1 MKKDYLSTEAYKG
14 VRDFYPEDMAIQQY
28 IFDTWSKTAKSFGY
42 ERYDASVLE
51 PSDLYRAKGS
61 ENAEMVNEQT
71 YTFIDRGD
79 REVTLRP
86 EMTPS
91 VARMIAGK
99 RRELNFPARWFSI
112 PNLYR
117 YERPQRGRLREHWQ
131 LNCDMFGSDDISADV
146 ESIALA
152 YQTLIDF
159 GATPDMFEILLND
172 RKEMESLYNGIG
184 IKDEDTITAITR
196 LNDRKKKISDAEYKD
211 ELFKIVNDNSLVEK
225 VIAIVNKE
233 NDENDLLNKLKE
245 FGITNVKIDRTIA
258 RGFNYYT
265 STVFEIV
272 DTHKDN
278 NRSMLGGGRYD
289 NLTAM
294 FSDDKISGIGFGMG
308 DVTMRNFLEIHNLLP
323 ANITKTA
330 PSVTVIPTD
339 IKHNLISQKIANRVR
354 QSGITI
360 ASDISDR
367 KLGKKIVAAANKG
380 SEYVIIIGDEE
391 IDTNLFT
398 LKNLNAQTEV
408 KDTVENIIKLLNK

>member
-1 MKKDYLSTEAYKG
+1 
-14 VRDFYPEDMAIQQY
+14 
-28 IFDTWSKTAKSFGY
+28 
-42 ERYDASVLE
+42 
-51 PSDLYRAKGS
+51 
-61 ENAEMVNEQT
+61 
-71 YTFIDRGD
+71 
-79 REVTLRP
+79 
-86 EMTPS
+86 
-91 VARMIAGK
+91 
-99 RRELNFPARWFSI
+99 
-112 PNLYR
+112 
-117 YERPQRGRLREHWQ
+117 
-131 LNCDMFGSDDISADV
+131 
-146 ESIALA
+146 
-152 YQTLIDF
+152 
-159 GATPDMFEILLND
+159 
-172 RKEMESLYNGIG
+172 
-184 IKDEDTITAITR
+184 
-196 LNDRKKKISDAEYKD
+196 
-211 ELFKIVNDNSLVEK
+211 
-225 VIAIVNKE
+225 
-233 NDENDLLNKLKE
+233 
-245 FGITNVKIDRTIA
+245 
-258 RGFNYYT
+258 
-265 STVFEIV
+265 
-272 DTHKDN
+272 
-278 NRSMLGGGRYD
+278 MLGGGRYD